1 VSQERQ
7 KEYTIGQDNKGE
19 ETVMEETAKQL
30 PVGKGSLFFK
40 LRGLKR
46 KVSSH
51 LPCIS

>member
-1 VSQERQ
+1 MSQERQ
-7 KEYTIGQDNKGE
+7 KEYTSDQDMGE
-19 ETVMEETAKQL
+19 ETMMEETAKQP
-30 PVGKGSLFFK
+30 PVGKGSLLYK